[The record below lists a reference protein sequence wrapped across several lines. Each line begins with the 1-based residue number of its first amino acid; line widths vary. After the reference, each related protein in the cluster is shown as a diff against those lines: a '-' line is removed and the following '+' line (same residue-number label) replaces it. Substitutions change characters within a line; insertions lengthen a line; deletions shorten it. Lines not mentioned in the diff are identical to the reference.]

1 MTFSRKIELKKEYE
15 KWIEEN
21 SKELGVQLDA
31 SSFITV
37 LVFLEDLGLLLDP
50 NRKLMDELY
59 EAAITEIK
67 AHKIPGT
74 MTDDIL

>member
-15 KWIEEN
+15 QWIEKN
-21 SKELGVQLDA
+21 SKELGAQLDV

-37 LVFLEDLGLLLDP
+37 LIFLEDRGLLIDP

-74 MTDDIL
+74 MMDDI